1 MNAACC
7 CQSGVVTLAPPRRS
21 FARRCARSIEWLVP
35 AIVLAAM
42 PKCPACV
49 AAYVGMA
56 TGLGISVSSAAQ
68 LRGAAL
74 VVCVTSLAWL
84 VIARGMRMRRTADVG
99 QGVVRETPAKSY
111 VAESV
116 AGAPK

>member
-1 MNAACC
+1 VNAACC
-7 CQSGVVTLAPPRRS
+7 CSQGVVTLEPPRRS

-68 LRGAAL
+68 LRGAAIGL
-74 VVCVTSLAWL
+74 SILSLAGL
-84 VIARGMRMRRTADVG
+84 AAARLIARWRLRR
-99 QGVVRETPAKSY
+99 E
-111 VAESV
+111 VAI
-116 AGAPK
+116 G